1 MKIRFWGTRGSIPTP
16 LKPYEVANKIYEAI
30 LRLPPEL
37 DTSDPKAVKSFV
49 ASLPPLLQGTAGGNT
64 PCVEIQTGGD
74 EIFVIDAGSG
84 LRELGLELMKGPMGR
99 GEGVLHLFI
108 SHPHWD
114 HIQGFTIFPPAF
126 VPGNKIFVYGVHDVQ
141 ATFETQ
147 HNSHNWPVTLKHM
160 RAEKTFVHLEAEQTL
175 TLKNIQVRMLENN
188 HPGKSYS
195 YRIED
200 RFSSMVYASDVE
212 FKDLSEA
219 ALRPYIEFYMDAN
232 ALIFDAQYTL
242 REAWFN
248 KSDWGHSSAM
258 IGIDL
263 ARAANVN
270 TLLLFHHDP
279 TYSDKELENMLEA
292 ARSYQAQKPAFA
304 PQQVLLA
311 QEGLTLDLARPGAVD
326 VQVSANGA
334 ATILTPIRVIAQESM
349 GQLAKQLAA
358 IARSETTSPIID
370 LSQVET
376 LTTANLKAIINLRQ
390 TRRNDPLVLAAA
402 ADNLVQMITLAGY
415 RDYFAIYPTVEA
427 ALAAE
432 QVRKALNLPGQIIK
446 GRYRIES
453 TVGKGPIGT
462 VLTAYDTQEN
472 RQVALKVLSPTFST
486 ETTGRVLRHAQQV
499 IALSHPHIVK
509 VYAWDQ
515 DADYTFQVE
524 AFVPAATLQTYFTM
538 AQVTTWSREQ
548 RIQVLQEVTLAL
560 EYAHSQGVVHG
571 DLKPSNIYLTEQ
583 GIQIDGFGLGRLEEN
598 HNLLTAPFLF
608 LDSHYLAPEQILG
621 HILDARTDLYAL
633 GVIAYQLF
641 TGQFPFDGQTDE
653 EVLQIHL
660 RRAPR
665 PPREINPDI
674 SPAEEHLILK
684 LLAKNPNHRYAS
696 AQQVRNVLSSLT
708 TSTEDPHQQRRTP
721 LVGHS
726 QAHQT
731 LQKCWETARE
741 GHGQLVFITGEAGVG
756 KTTLAQQVAAQS
768 QPPVTLTGQCQ
779 EHQTGTAY
787 QVFADILRA
796 YFATVPPEFFNEET
810 QKLLGNFI
818 RLAPEIQQMLP
829 NLPAPAPLEP
839 EQEQF
844 RLMSHLTQFIHSA
857 TQRRPWFIILDNLQW
872 ADRNSLEL
880 LRYLGYHL
888 PTMALLI
895 VGLYR
900 EDELTR
906 KHPLVEA
913 LHHLSSH
920 PGYLEIPL
928 QRLNKNE
935 VQELLQILWHM
946 PAPALLAQT
955 IFEHTQGNPRYVEE
969 IAQAL
974 LDNGVLNAQQAPDT
988 PQAITQVQLPPSMR
1002 EAVRQRIERL
1012 SPSTRALLQQ
1022 AAILGASFNFDTLQE
1037 MSGLSK
1043 WEALENLDQAL
1054 ERGLLEETPGE
1065 GALRFRHN
1073 EIQQILYTD
1082 LGTLRR
1088 QMLHRKAADALEHQA
1103 QPHPERIAEKLA
1115 YHFAQAEELGSA
1127 LHYSFLVAQQ
1137 AQSAYANDVAVQWY
1151 QRVLTLYPQLAAP
1164 PDSDYHDQ
1172 YLKAHQAL
1180 GEVLLLQG
1188 AYDEALEH
1196 SHTVWKELTTTP
1208 TTRPEQLARLCHQI
1222 ARIRERRSEY
1232 RLALS
1237 WVEKGLEYLQNHQ
1250 PANAATQLYN
1260 LAGWINI
1267 RQGDYGIA
1275 QSQLQLALILAQA
1288 ANLRQAEANSLQ
1300 NLGVVESH
1308 LGQSAQAQ
1316 ANFEQALRIYHE
1328 TGDQYGESA
1337 VLSHL
1342 GLILESQGKYSESRA
1357 CHERALRIYR
1367 EIGDRRGESTLLN
1380 NLGVIA
1386 RNEGNYT
1393 LAVTCGEE
1401 AMQIAQDIG
1410 DMQGNS
1416 EAHVNLGVTLRD
1428 QGAYEQAKTQFEHA
1442 ILLSAGI
1449 GDRRGQANAFHHL
1462 GIIAEMFGNFTFA
1475 QTYQQQ
1481 VFEIR
1486 QKLEDRAGISEA
1498 LAYLGSLARQR
1509 HDLKT
1514 ARQYGEQSCDIAM
1527 QTKDRARQALSQTLF
1542 GHTLQA
1548 GQLFPQALN
1557 VYQNALTLRE
1567 ALHQTGLALEVH
1579 SALAAIYYRQADYT
1593 TAYQHILPVLASLE
1607 TPQVLYSALEM
1618 LQIYLTCYQVLE
1630 AIPDKTKGPYRA
1642 EEVLTIAYNLLVV
1655 RAAQIKDET
1664 VRRAYLESHNSH
1676 QEILAAYERRRL
1688 AAPLTPQESS

>member
-1 MKIRFWGTRGSIPTP
+1 MPTP
-16 LKPYEVANKIYEAI
+16 LKPPEVAEKIREAI
-30 LRLPPEL
+30 LRIPPGL
-37 DTSDPKAVKSFV
+37 DTSDPDAVKAFV
-49 ASLPPLLQGTAGGNT
+49 ASLPPLLQGTTGGNT
-64 PCVEIQTGGD
+64 PCVEIQTGSG
-74 EIFVIDAGSG
+74 EVFVIDAGSG
-84 LRELGLELMKGPMGR
+84 LRELGLELMKGPLGR
-99 GEGVLHLFI
+99 GKGVLHLFI

-114 HIQGFTIFPPAF
+114 HLQGFTIFPPVF
-126 VPGNKIFVYGVHDVQ
+126 VPGNRIFIYGVHDIQ
-141 ATFETQ
+141 AAFETQ
-147 HNSHNWPVTLKHM
+147 HQYRYWPVTLKSM
-160 RAEKTFVHLEAEQTL
+160 RAEKTFVRLDVNQTL
-175 TLKNIQVRMLENN
+175 TFGNMQVRMLENN

-195 YRIED
+195 YRFED
-200 RFSSMVYASDVE
+200 RFSSLVYASDIE

-219 ALRPYIEFYMDAN
+219 ALRPYVEFYRDAN

-263 ARAANVN
+263 ARTANVS
-270 TLLLFHHDP
+270 TLILFHHDP
-279 TYSDKELENMLEA
+279 TYSDKDLENMLET
-292 ARSYQAQKPAFA
+292 ARAYQAQTPALT
-304 PQQVLLA
+304 PKQVLLA
-311 QEGLTLDLARPGAVD
+311 QEGLTLDLARPGTVD
-326 VQVSANGA
+326 VQVSSDGI

-349 GQLAKQLAA
+349 GQLAEQLAA
-358 IARSETTSPIID
+358 IANSETPNSIID

-376 LTTANLKAIINLRQ
+376 LTTTNLKAIINLRQ
-390 TRRNDPLVLAAA
+390 TRRNEPLVLAAA
-402 ADNLVQMITLAGY
+402 ADSLIQMITLAGY

-432 QVRKALNLPGQIIK
+432 QARKALNLPGQIIK
-446 GRYRIES
+446 ARYRIEG
-453 TVGKGPIGT
+453 TVGKGSVGT

-472 RQVALKVLSPTFST
+472 RRVALKVLSPTFSA
-486 ETTGRVLRHAQQV
+486 ETTGRLLRHAQQM
-499 IALSHPHIVK
+499 IALTHPHIVK

-524 AFVPAATLQTYFTM
+524 TFVAAPTLHTYLDPR
-538 AQVTTWSREQ
+538 QPPPWNHEQ
-548 RIQVLQEVTLAL
+548 RVKFLQEITLAL
-560 EYAHSQGVVHG
+560 EYAHSQGVIHG

-583 GIQIDGFGLGRLEEN
+583 GIQIDGFGLGRLEES

-621 HILDARTDLYAL
+621 HILDARTDLYTL

-641 TGQFPFDGQTDE
+641 TGQLPFEGETDE
-653 EVLQIHL
+653 EILQIHL

-674 SPAEEHLILK
+674 SPAEEHMILK

-696 AQQVRNVLSSLT
+696 AQQVRNVLNSLT
-708 TSTEDPHQQRRTP
+708 AAAVEDLHPQRRIP
-721 LVGHS
+721 LIGHGP
-726 QAHQT
+726 ARQT
-731 LQKCWETARE
+731 LQKCWEAARE
-741 GHGQLVFITGEAGVG
+741 GHGQLVFITGEAGIG
-756 KTTLAQQVAAQS
+756 KTALAQQVAAQS
-768 QPPVTLTGQCQ
+768 QPPVALTGQCQ
-779 EHQTGTAY
+779 EQQTGTAY

-810 QKLLGNFI
+810 QKLLGNFA
-818 RLAPEIQQMLP
+818 RLVPEIRQMLP
-829 NLPAPAPLEP
+829 QLTTPAPLEP

-844 RLMSHLTQFIHSA
+844 RLMSHLTQFIHTA
-857 TQRRPWFIILDNLQW
+857 TQRRPWLIILDNLQW
-872 ADRNSLEL
+872 ADRSSLEL

-888 PTMALLI
+888 PTMAMLI
-895 VGLYR
+895 IGAYR
-900 EDELTR
+900 EEELTR
-906 KHPLVEA
+906 EHPLAEA

-920 PGYLEIPL
+920 PGYQEIAL
-928 QRLNKNE
+928 QRLTQNE
-935 VQELLQILWHM
+935 VQELLKILWHM
-946 PAPALLAQT
+946 PAPDSLAQT
-955 IFEHTQGNPRYVEE
+955 IFEHTQGNPRYIEE

-974 LDNGVLNAQQAPDT
+974 VDNGILNTTEDIETTQT
-988 PQAITQVQLPPSMR
+988 LSQVQLPPSMR

-1012 SPSTRALLQQ
+1012 SPSTRALLHQ
-1022 AAILGASFNFDTLQE
+1022 AAVLGASFNFDTLQE

-1043 WEALENLDQAL
+1043 WETLENLDQAL

-1073 EIQQILYTD
+1073 EIQQILYAD

-1088 QMLHRKAADALEHQA
+1088 QMLHRKAAEALENQVH
-1103 QPHPERIAEKLA
+1103 PHPERNAEKLA
-1115 YHFAQAEELGSA
+1115 YHFLQAEERGRA
-1127 LHYSFLVAQQ
+1127 LKYSLLVAQQ
-1137 AQSAYANDVAVQWY
+1137 AQSAYANDIAVQWY
-1151 QRVLTLYPQLAAP
+1151 QKVLTLYEQLAQNHAP
-1164 PDSDYHDQ
+1164 EYYEQ
-1172 YLKAHQAL
+1172 YLSAHQAL
-1180 GEVLLLQG
+1180 GEVLLRQG
-1188 AYDEALEH
+1188 AYDDALEH
-1196 SHTVWKELTTTP
+1196 SQTVWKELTAAPATP
-1208 TTRPEQLARLCHQI
+1208 LEQLARLCHLI

-1237 WVEKGLEYLQNHQ
+1237 WAEKGLGYLTNHQ
-1250 PANAATQLYN
+1250 PASAATQLYN

-1267 RQGDYGIA
+1267 RQGDYGMA

-1316 ANFEQALRIYHE
+1316 ANFEQALSIYRE

-1342 GLILESQGKYSESRA
+1342 GQILESQGNYAESQA
-1357 CHERALRIYR
+1357 CYERALHIYR

-1386 RNEGNYT
+1386 RNKGDYAQ
-1393 LAVTCGEE
+1393 AVIYGEQ

-1416 EAHVNLGVTLRD
+1416 DAHVNFGITLRE

-1462 GIIAEMFGNFTFA
+1462 GIIAELFGNFTFA

-1481 VFEIR
+1481 VLEIR
-1486 QKLEDRAGISEA
+1486 QKLGDRAGESEA
-1498 LAYLGSLARQR
+1498 LAYLGSLARQQN
-1509 HDLKT
+1509 DPKT
-1514 ARQYGEQSCDIAM
+1514 ARHYGEQACNIAR
-1527 QTKDRARQALSQTLF
+1527 QTNDRARQALTLTLF

-1548 GQLFPQALN
+1548 GQMFPQAIHA
-1557 VYQNALTLRE
+1557 YQQALQLRE
-1567 ALHQTGLALEVH
+1567 ALHQTGLALEIH
-1579 SALAAIYYRQADYT
+1579 AALAATYYLQTDYD
-1593 TAYQHILPVLASLE
+1593 TACQLIAPVLANLG
-1607 TPQVLYSALEM
+1607 TPQIFYNTLEL
-1618 LQIYLTCYQVLE
+1618 LQIYLTCYQILE
-1630 AIPDKTKGPYRA
+1630 GMPPQTTSLYQA

-1664 VRRAYLESHNSH
+1664 VRRAYLEKHSSHR
-1676 QEILAAYERRRL
+1676 EILTAYEHRRL
-1688 AAPLTPQESS
+1688 AQAPPPLE

>member
-16 LKPYEVANKIYEAI
+16 LKPQEIADKICEAI
-30 LRLPPEL
+30 LRLPSEL
-37 DTSDPKAVKSFV
+37 DTSDQNSVRSFV

-64 PCVEIQTGGD
+64 PCVEIQTGSD
-74 EIFVIDAGSG
+74 EFFVIDAGSG

-114 HIQGFTIFPPAF
+114 HLHGFTIFPPAF
-126 VPGNKIFVYGVHDVQ
+126 VPGNRIFIYGVHDVK
-141 ATFETQ
+141 AAFETQ
-147 HNSHNWPVTLKHM
+147 HQARHWPVTLQHM
-160 RAEKTFVHLEAEQTL
+160 RAEKTFVRLEVEQTL
-175 TLKNIQVRMLENN
+175 TIGSVQVRVLENN

-200 RFSSMVYASDVE
+200 RFSSLVYASDAE

-219 ALRPYIEFYMDAN
+219 ALRPYIEFYRDAN

-258 IGIDL
+258 IGIDM

-270 TLLLFHHDP
+270 TLVLFHHDP
-279 TYSDKELENMLEA
+279 TYSDKELENMLETA
-292 ARSYQAQKPAFA
+292 HIYQTQTPALA
-304 PQQVLLA
+304 PEKVLLA
-311 QEGLTLDLARPGAVD
+311 YEGLTLDLARPGVVD
-326 VQVSANGA
+326 VQISADGIT
-334 ATILTPIRVIAQESM
+334 TILTPIRIIGQESV
-349 GQLAKQLAA
+349 GQLTEQLAA
-358 IARSETTSPIID
+358 IANSETTSSIID
-370 LSQVET
+370 MSQVET

-390 TRRNDPLVLAAA
+390 TRRNEPLVLAAA

-415 RDYFAIYPTVEA
+415 RDYFAIYASVEA

-432 QVRKALNLPGQIIK
+432 QARKALNLPGQIIK
-446 GRYRIES
+446 NRYRIES

-472 RQVALKVLSPTFST
+472 RRVALKVLSPTFSA
-486 ETTGRVLRHAQQV
+486 ETTGRVLRYAQAV

-524 AFVPAATLQTYFTM
+524 AFVPAPTLQTALQANPPPNWTH
-538 AQVTTWSREQ
+538 EQ
-548 RIQVLQEVTLAL
+548 RVQFLQEITLAL
-560 EYAHSQGVVHG
+560 EYAHSQGVIHG

-583 GIQIDGFGLGRLEEN
+583 GLQIDGFGLGRLEEN
-598 HNLLTAPFLF
+598 HYLLAAPFLF

-621 HILDARTDLYAL
+621 HILDARTDLYTL
-633 GVIAYQLF
+633 GIIAYQLF
-641 TGQFPFDGQTDE
+641 TGQFPFDGQSDE
-653 EVLQIHL
+653 EILQFHL

-665 PPREINPDI
+665 PPLEINPDI

-708 TSTEDPHQQRRTP
+708 TSAEDLHQQRRAP
-721 LVGHS
+721 LIGHN
-726 QAHQT
+726 QARRT
-731 LQKCWETARE
+731 LQKCWETARA

-756 KTTLAQQVAAQS
+756 KTTLAQQVVAQS
-768 QPPVTLTGQCQ
+768 QPPVALTGQCQ

-787 QVFADILRA
+787 QVFADILRT

-810 QKLLGNFI
+810 QKLLGNFA
-818 RLAPEIQQMLP
+818 RLIPEIRQMLP
-829 NLPAPAPLEP
+829 QLPAPAALEP

-844 RLMSHLTQFIHSA
+844 RLMSHLTQFIHAA
-857 TQRRPWFIILDNLQW
+857 TQRRPWLIILDNLQW
-872 ADRNSLEL
+872 ADRSSLEL

-888 PTMALLI
+888 PSMALLI
-895 VGLYR
+895 IGVYR
-900 EDELTR
+900 EEELTR
-906 KHPLVEA
+906 EHPLVEA

-928 QRLNKNE
+928 HRLDQNE

-946 PAPALLAQT
+946 PAPMLLAQT
-955 IFEHTQGNPRYVEE
+955 IYEHTQGNPRYVEE

-974 LDNGVLNAQQAPDT
+974 LDNGVLNPEQDLDT
-988 PQAITQVQLPPSMR
+988 PQAIAQVQLPPSMR

-1012 SPSTRALLQQ
+1012 SPSTRSLLHQ
-1022 AAILGASFNFDTLQE
+1022 AAVLGASFNFDTLQE

-1073 EIQQILYTD
+1073 EIQQILYAD

-1088 QMLHRKAADALEHQA
+1088 QMLHRKAAEALEHQM
-1103 QPHPERIAEKLA
+1103 QPNPERIAEKLA
-1115 YHFAQAEELGSA
+1115 HHFMQAAELGSA
-1127 LHYSFLVAQQ
+1127 LNYSLLVAQQ
-1137 AQSAYANDVAVQWY
+1137 AQSAYANDIAGQWY
-1151 QRVLTLYPQLAAP
+1151 QRVLSLYPQLGQEHA
-1164 PDSDYHDQ
+1164 SEYHDQ

-1180 GEVLLLQG
+1180 GEVLLVQG
-1188 AYDEALEH
+1188 AYDKALEH
-1196 SHTVWKELTTTP
+1196 SHTVWKELTATPSTP
-1208 TTRPEQLARLCHQI
+1208 TEQLARLCHQI

-1237 WVEKGLEYLQNHQ
+1237 WVEKGLGYLQNHQ
-1250 PANAATQLYN
+1250 PAGAATQLYN

-1267 RQGDYGIA
+1267 RQGDYSMA
-1275 QSQLQLALILAQA
+1275 QSQLQLALLLAQA
-1288 ANLRQAEANSLQ
+1288 ANLQQAEANSLQ

-1308 LGQSAQAQ
+1308 LGQSAQAK

-1342 GLILESQGKYSESRA
+1342 GQILESQGNYGQSRA
-1357 CHERALRIYR
+1357 CYERALSIYR

-1386 RNEGNYT
+1386 RNEGDYT

-1416 EAHVNLGVTLRD
+1416 DAHVNLGITLRD

-1462 GIIAEMFGNFTFA
+1462 GIIAELFGNFTFA

-1486 QKLEDRAGISEA
+1486 QKLGDRAGISEA

-1509 HDLKT
+1509 NDIKT
-1514 ARQYGEQSCDIAM
+1514 ARQYGEQSCDIAQ
-1527 QTKDRARQALSQTLF
+1527 QTNDRARQALSLTLY

-1548 GQLFPQALN
+1548 MQMLPQAI
-1557 VYQNALTLRE
+1557 NAYHHALALRE
-1567 ALHQTGLALEVH
+1567 ALHQDGLALEIH
-1579 SALAAIYYRQADYT
+1579 SALAAIYYLQTDYT
-1593 TAYQHILPVLASLE
+1593 AAYQHIAPVLENLK
-1607 TPQVLYSALEM
+1607 TPQVLYSTLEM
-1618 LQIYLTCYQVLE
+1618 LQIYLTCYQILE
-1630 AIPDKTKGPYRA
+1630 AMPAKSDSPYRA
-1642 EEVLTIAYNLLVV
+1642 EEILTIAYNVLVV
-1655 RAAQIKDET
+1655 RAAKIKDEA
-1664 VRRAYLESHNSH
+1664 VRRAYLENHTSHR
-1676 QEILAAYERRRL
+1676 EILAAYERRRL
-1688 AAPLTPQESS
+1688 SNPQNTVE